1 MYDVV
6 VIGSGAAGMMAAI
19 SAAKNKNSV
28 LLLEKLPKL
37 AQKLKAS
44 GGGKCNVT
52 NTLSKEDFMASFGRN
67 GKFMREALEAL
78 NNEELIS
85 FLASIGAEVITLDK
99 KRYFPKSKNSQT
111 IIDALIATVQKLNVN
126 IQKNSK
132 VIDIIKN
139 YKKVYEIHLKD
150 RVELA
155 SNIIIAT
162 GGMGY
167 KALGTNG
174 DGFGFAKKFG
184 HTISPLFPAML
195 PLHVRQTWVSNCKAD
210 TLAKVEISIDLPKY
224 KKLKAKGD
232 LIFTNNGIR
241 GPVVLDFAREIT
253 PLLQKYKEVPLKLNL
268 TGSLNEEQ
276 VREFIF
282 TKAKRFPQ
290 KTIIELCEELL
301 PQSVCKE
308 LCLLNEIDM
317 SASLSQL
324 PPQRRDAL
332 LKSFVQTSLHVIS
345 HDGFDKAMVT
355 RGGVNL
361 KEVDSKTM
369 QSKLQKGLYFCGEV
383 LDIDGPCGGF
393 NLQWAFSSGFLAGN
407 SIEC

>member
-28 LLLEKLPKL
+28 LVLEKLPKL

-52 NTLSKEDFMASFGRN
+52 NTLSKEDFMASFGRH
-67 GKFMREALEAL
+67 GKFMREALEVL
-78 NNEELIS
+78 SNEELIA
-85 FLASIGAEVITLDK
+85 FLASIGAEVISLDR

-111 IIDALIATVQKLNVN
+111 IIDALLKSMQEFGVSVQTD
-126 IQKNSK
+126 SK
-132 VIDIIKN
+132 VLDIIQN
-139 YKKVYEIHLKD
+139 SYNSYEIHLKN
-150 RVELA
+150 RVELT
-155 SNIIIAT
+155 SNVIIAT
-162 GGMGY
+162 GGLGY
-167 KALGTNG
+167 KMLGTSG
-174 DGFGFAKKFG
+174 DGFGFAQKFW
-184 HTISPLFPAML
+184 HSISPLFPAML
-195 PLHVRQTWVSNCKAD
+195 PLHVKETWVANCKAD

-232 LIFTNNGIR
+232 LIFTSKGIR

-253 PLLQKYKEVPLKLNL
+253 PLLQKYGEVPLKLNL

-276 VREFIF
+276 VREKIF
-282 TKAKRFPQ
+282 SQAKKFPQ
-290 KTIIELCEELL
+290 RNIIELCEELL

-308 LCLLNEIDM
+308 LCLLNEIDVN
-317 SASLSQL
+317 ASFSKIS
-324 PPQRRDAL
+324 PQKRDML

-369 QSKLQKGLYFCGEV
+369 QSKLQKGLFFCGEV

-407 SIEC
+407 SIKC

>member
-111 IIDALIATVQKLNVN
+111 IIDALITTMQKLNVN

-167 KALGTNG
+167 KALGTSG